1 MPGTDPL
8 ESTRII
14 RGELG
19 APHLPHLIQ
28 LPDRGVGSDAL
39 GRTASL
45 LTELYVDVQPHG
57 WRLTDRPG
65 RDYRRAVSAL
75 GTDLGVLGDVI
86 GTAGNAPGALKVQ
99 LRGPLSLSAGI
110 SLHHGEKILSDVGAR
125 RDLADSLADGAVK
138 HVHDVQRVTGAT
150 PLTVV
155 VEEPEAAAV
164 LGGAVPTASGYRNLR
179 AVDRQEA
186 AKHWKGLVQGLR
198 EAGAETVVLAPGTGF
213 PAGGPSWPELI
224 TDSLAA
230 GFDTVCLDGQRAE
243 LAAWERCAE
252 LVDQGG
258 QLWLETLNPE
268 QELLGV
274 KAAVQA
280 VHRRF
285 RMLGLP
291 DALLGAVTLMPAPG
305 LETTTPETT
314 RRVLRRITQTA
325 EALDQVRLGG

>member
-19 APHLPHLIQ
+19 EPHLPHLVQ
-28 LPDRGVGSDAL
+28 LPDRGVGSDAV
-39 GRTASL
+39 GRTAAL

-65 RDYRRAVSAL
+65 LDHRRAVSAL
-75 GTDLGVLGDVI
+75 ATDLGVLADVI
-86 GTAGNAPGALKVQ
+86 GAAGSDPGALKVQ

-110 SLHHGEKILSDVGAR
+110 SLHHGEKVLSDAGAR
-125 RDLADSLADGAVK
+125 RDLAESLADGAAK
-138 HVHDVQRVTGAT
+138 HLQDVQRVTGAG

-155 VEEPEAAAV
+155 VEEPAAAAV
-164 LGGAVPTASGYRNLR
+164 LGGAVPTASGYRTLR

-186 AKHWKGLVQGLR
+186 GKHWKVLVQGLR
-198 EAGAETVVLAPGTGF
+198 DAGAETIVLAPGTGF
-213 PAGGPSWPELI
+213 PGGGPSWPELI
-224 TDSLAA
+224 TESLAV
-230 GFDTVCLDGQRAE
+230 GFDTVCLDGQRADM
-243 LAAWERCAE
+243 AAWERCAE

-258 QLWLETLNPE
+258 QLWLETLDPE
-268 QELLGV
+268 QELPGV
-274 KAAVQA
+274 TAAVEA

-285 RMLGLP
+285 RMMGLP
-291 DALLGAVTLMPAPG
+291 DALLGAVTLMPARG
-305 LETTTPETT
+305 LEETTPETT

-325 EALDQVRLGG
+325 DALDQVRLGG